1 MLAVQAAGTHCA
13 LSESCVGTA
22 TRGGSCDLGPLSL
35 WLGFTKFCRE
45 FATRSEIAGKLEV
58 DWTKANLLVLIRRV
72 PIWIASGWPTTR

>member
-1 MLAVQAAGTHCA
+1 
-13 LSESCVGTA
+13 
-22 TRGGSCDLGPLSL
+22 LGPLSL